1 MFRPSFVP
9 RLGLAPW
16 YRSPLWPCSA
26 QIRVFATHK
35 SLPSPRRVSSPRDG
49 KPTPTPKPPRRVQGD
64 VNELKRRFTLVPSRW
79 RAYAQLARVDK
90 PIGTVLLYLP
100 CGLSTFFQSLLYR
113 VDNTLAW
120 SISMAS
126 FSLSVPYQFAFTQ
139 LALFGT
145 GAFLMRGAGCTIN
158 DLWDRKLDVQV
169 ERTRDRPLASGSLNV
184 QQAIGFLG
192 VQLAG
197 AAAVLAQ
204 LNWYRCVLL
213 PTTSSKELMVGR

>member
-1 MFRPSFVP
+1 MFGPSFVL
-9 RLGLAPW
+9 RLGLAPR
-16 YRSPLWPCSA
+16 YRPPIWPCSTH
-26 QIRVFATHK
+26 IRVFATLK
-35 SLPSPRRVSSPRDG
+35 GFSSPRRISSPRDG
-49 KPTPTPKPPRRVQGD
+49 KPTTPTPPRRAQEGAK
-64 VNELKRRFTLVPSRW
+64 ELKRITTVVPGRW

-100 CGLSTFFQSLLYR
+100 CGSSSFFQSVLYSA
-113 VDNTLAW
+113 DNTLAW

-158 DLWDRKLDVQV
+158 DLWDRKLDSQV
-169 ERTRDRPLASGSLNV
+169 ERTRDRPLASGNLKV
-184 QQAIGFLG
+184 HQAIGFLG

-204 LNWYRCVLL
+204 LNWYRCV
-213 PTTSSKELMVGR
+213 

>member
-1 MFRPSFVP
+1 MQSNTLMFGPSFVL

-16 YRSPLWPCSA
+16 YRPPLWPCSA
-26 QIRVFATHK
+26 QKRVFATLK
-35 SLPSPRRVSSPRDG
+35 SLPSPRRISSPRDG
-49 KPTPTPKPPRRVQGD
+49 KPIPRPTPPRRVQED
-64 VNELKRRFTLVPSRW
+64 VKEFKRISTLVPDQW

-100 CGLSTFFQSLLYR
+100 CGSSSFFQYLLYR
-113 VDNTLAW
+113 ADNSLAW

-158 DLWDRKLDVQV
+158 DLWDRKLDSQV
-169 ERTRDRPLASGSLNV
+169 ERTRDRPLASGELNV

-204 LNWYRCVLL
+204 LNWYRCV
-213 PTTSSKELMVGR
+213 